1 MTDRNDRYLTYLS
14 LVLFLAYALTIFN
27 LTLSFG
33 NWIFDFFSLYKSL
46 PISEFL
52 ININFLILLGLL
64 WILYRRW
71 RHEAAGR
78 REKEESLLAL
88 QKAVE
93 NMQIGVTISD
103 PKGRI
108 LYINPAEAE
117 MHGYKVEDLTG
128 KDARILGPPEIW
140 KPMSRPALKRFKRET
155 MNVRK
160 DGSTFPVQLMSDI
173 VTGPD
178 GDVFAVITTCEDIT
192 ERRKNE
198 ETIRQLAFY
207 DPLCGLPNRA
217 LFNDRLIQ
225 ELAKARRHKSL
236 LAIMFVDIDRFKIV
250 NDTLG
255 HRVGDLLLKA
265 VSGRLK
271 TAIRESDTVSRLGGD
286 EFIILFPDISHARDI
301 SAIAKKVLVKL
312 SQVFVIN
319 EMEVYIT
326 ASIGISF
333 FPESGDDMEALIR
346 NADAAMYYAKEQGR
360 NNYQFYTSEISQNAV
375 EKLKLQGN
383 LRKAL
388 KQNEFLM
395 HYQPQVD
402 LRSGRI
408 VGAEALVRWQHP
420 DYGLVGPKKFIP
432 LAEESGLISSIGEF
446 LLFTACAQTKAWQ
459 EAGFSQI
466 RMAVNISTY
475 QLVQKGF
482 LKFLTTL
489 LKEIDLEPKY
499 LELEFTESVVLQ
511 HSDLVAET
519 LRELAS
525 LGIQCA
531 VDDFGTGY
539 SALSYL
545 KYLPLQRLKLDQS
558 FVGAL
563 TIDPND
569 EAISKA
575 IIAMAHD
582 LNLKVT
588 AEGVETVQQLEFL
601 RAHDCDEAQGFLFSE
616 PLPAKDFVQLL
627 IGEGTTG
634 KGVYSS
640 GLLPLNSVKFGNDPQ
655 KK

>member
-1 MTDRNDRYLTYLS
+1 MTDRNDRYLAYLS
-14 LVLFLAYALTIFN
+14 IVLFLAFALTFFN
-27 LTLSFG
+27 LALSFG
-33 NWIFDFFSLYKSL
+33 NWIFDFFTLYRSL
-46 PISEFL
+46 PVSEFL
-52 ININFLILLGLL
+52 INANFLILLGLL

-71 RHEAAGR
+71 RCEVAGR
-78 REKEESLLAL
+78 REKEEALRAL

-103 PKGRI
+103 PKGKI

-117 MHGYKVEDLTG
+117 MHGYKVEDLVG

-140 KPMSRPALKRFKRET
+140 KPMSQPVVKRFKRET

-160 DGSTFPVQLMSDI
+160 DGSTFPVQLMSDV
-173 VTGPD
+173 VTDPE
-178 GDVFAVITTCEDIT
+178 GDVFAVITSCEDIT

-198 ETIRQLAFY
+198 DTIRQLAFY

-225 ELAKARRHKSL
+225 ELAKARRHKGL
-236 LAIMFVDIDRFKIV
+236 LAVMFIDIDRFKIV

-255 HRVGDLLLKA
+255 HTMGDLLLKA
-265 VSGRLK
+265 VSERLK
-271 TAIRESDTVSRLGGD
+271 TVIRESDTVSRLGGD
-286 EFIILFPDISHARDI
+286 EFIMLFPDIARVEDI
-301 SAIAKKVLVKL
+301 SAVAKKILRRL
-312 SQVFVIN
+312 SQVFLVN

-326 ASIGISF
+326 ASMGISF
-333 FPESGDDMEALIR
+333 FPESGVDIEALIS

-360 NNYQFYTSEISQNAV
+360 NNYQFYTSAISQNAV
-375 EKLKLQGN
+375 ERLKLQSN

-402 LRSGRI
+402 LRNGRI
-408 VGAEALVRWQHP
+408 AGAEALARWQHP

-446 LLFTACAQTKAWQ
+446 LLFSACAQNKAWQ
-459 EAGFSQI
+459 EAGFSPI

-489 LKEIDLEPKY
+489 LKEIDLEPEY

-511 HSDLVAET
+511 HSDLITES

-558 FVGAL
+558 FVSAL
-563 TIDPND
+563 TLDPND
-569 EAISKA
+569 DAISKA

-601 RAHDCDEAQGFLFSE
+601 RAQDCDEAQGFLFSK

-627 IGEGTTG
+627 VGEGTAERR
-634 KGVYSS
+634 VHPADLIS
-640 GLLPLNSVKFGNDPQ
+640 LNSTKLESDSQ

>member
-1 MTDRNDRYLTYLS
+1 MTDRNDRYLAYLTI
-14 LVLFLAYALTIFN
+14 VLFLAFALTFFN
-27 LTLSFG
+27 LVLSFG
-33 NWIFDFFSLYKSL
+33 NRIFDFFTLYRSL
-46 PISEFL
+46 PVSEFL
-52 ININFLILLGLL
+52 INVNFFILLGLL

-71 RHEAAGR
+71 RSEIAMR

-103 PKGRI
+103 PKGKI

-117 MHGYKVEDLTG
+117 MHGYKVEDLVG
-128 KDARILGPPEIW
+128 KDARILGPPEMW
-140 KPMSRPALKRFKRET
+140 KPMSQPVMKRFKRET

-160 DGSTFPVQLMSDI
+160 DGSTFPVQLMSD
-173 VTGPD
+173 VVADPE

-198 ETIRQLAFY
+198 DTIRQLAFY

-225 ELAKARRHKSL
+225 ELAKARRHKGL
-236 LAIMFVDIDRFKIV
+236 LAVMFVDIDRFKIV

-255 HRVGDLLLKA
+255 HTMGDLLLKA
-265 VSGRLK
+265 VSERLK
-271 TAIRESDTVSRLGGD
+271 TVIRESDTVSRLGGD
-286 EFIILFPDISHARDI
+286 EFIMLFPDVARVEDI
-301 SAIAKKVLVKL
+301 SAVAKKILRRL
-312 SQVFVIN
+312 SQVFLIN
-319 EMEVYIT
+319 EIEVYIT
-326 ASIGISF
+326 ASMGISF
-333 FPESGDDMEALIR
+333 FPESGVDIEALIS

-360 NNYQFYTSEISQNAV
+360 NNYQFYTSAISQNAV
-375 EKLKLQGN
+375 ERLKLQSN

-402 LRSGRI
+402 LRNGRI
-408 VGAEALVRWQHP
+408 VGAEALARWQHP

-446 LLFTACAQTKAWQ
+446 LLFSACAQNKAWQ
-459 EAGFSQI
+459 EAGFSPI

-489 LKEIDLEPKY
+489 LKEIDLEPGY

-511 HSDLVAET
+511 HSELVTEA
-519 LRELAS
+519 LHDLAS

-558 FVGAL
+558 FVSAL

-569 EAISKA
+569 DAISKA

-601 RAHDCDEAQGFLFSE
+601 RSQDCDEAQGFLFSK
-616 PLPAKDFVQLL
+616 PLPAKDFIHLL
-627 IGEGTTG
+627 VGEGTAERRIRPAELI
-634 KGVYSS
+634 S
-640 GLLPLNSVKFGNDPQ
+640 LNSTKLESDPQ
-655 KK
+655 K